1 MQAGKWQELTE
12 ANCNQWTLDKVE
24 VKKLAYLSKSNRICL
39 PFTQYAHWK
48 NLYQGV
54 SISIGTFNKIS
65 GDTSK
70 WKHLLDSFDCDL
82 IFECFDRQIFW
93 FFALKQYLFDLKFKK
108 KIEKLFSLWYLKEWI
123 GWTYK
128 WKHKTSLYVKNDL
141 VISATSSFLF
151 FLEIV
156 SFS

>member
-1 MQAGKWQELTE
+1 MFTFYTIRAF
-12 ANCNQWTLDKVE
+12 
-24 VKKLAYLSKSNRICL
+24 KKSIYLNR
-39 PFTQYAHWK
+39 
-48 NLYQGV
+48 GV

-82 IFECFDRQIFW
+82 RFSDCREIDKYFDWRMFWITPILIDECFDRQIFW
-93 FFALKQYLFDLKFKK
+93 FFALKQYLFNLKLKKNWKTVQLMIFKRMNWSNLYMEIQNSSICQK
-108 KIEKLFSLWYLKEWI
+108 WSRHWRYLFLF
-123 GWTYK
+123 
-128 WKHKTSLYVKNDL
+128 V
-141 VISATSSFLF
+141 F